1 MTNLENLY
9 EIWVYL
15 QTEPLFWLTIT
26 IGAYLIGDFLYKKS
40 NINPLVN
47 PVAISILIISGILI
61 FFNIDYE
68 RYFNGAK
75 FIHFLLG
82 PATVALAIPI
92 YNQIKLVKKEA
103 LSITITLIIG
113 SLFAIFITY
122 YLAKIFKLDDQLI
135 LSMLPRSVTAP
146 ISMGIS
152 ELINGI
158 PSITAIITITTGIV
172 GASLA
177 TFVLDFIKVRD
188 MTARGFAIGLSSHG
202 IGTARA
208 MSRNKTAGIFSALA
222 LALSGV
228 AVSIIIPIIIKF
240 IL

>member
-228 AVSIIIPIIIKF
+228 VVSIIIPIIIKF